1 MFLPAICHTSSDN
14 IIDSSR
20 GAAINVSITIVR
32 ATINDSITMPR
43 CLSREEFDALLARP
57 LHSLTIDELAI
68 DDLTVD
74 FIKELLD
81 KYNVPYD
88 DTLTKIPLHEVL
100 MIHHTNVIAARQTD
114 EDEQATPV
122 DPDAINLTSTVH
134 DIEQCLQERLAAFT
148 ASFQMDFTNLCNEM
162 LCHITTV
169 DGNCM
174 TRNNNVRAVACDV
187 FHEEVQQ
194 LHIPTNQTVLDTVA
208 TATAPINN
216 NIALLDHKPYV
227 NTMTL
232 LQNLYA
238 LWINAFHNL
247 NHGLVSVTP

>member
-1 MFLPAICHTSSDN
+1 M
-14 IIDSSR
+14 
-20 GAAINVSITIVR
+20 
-32 ATINDSITMPR
+32 
-43 CLSREEFDALLARP
+43 
-57 LHSLTIDELAI
+57 
-68 DDLTVD
+68 
-74 FIKELLD
+74 
-81 KYNVPYD
+81 
-88 DTLTKIPLHEVL
+88 
-100 MIHHTNVIAARQTD
+100 
-114 EDEQATPV
+114 
-122 DPDAINLTSTVH
+122 DPNAINLTSTVH

-148 ASFQMDFTNLCNEM
+148 ASSFQMDFTNLRDEM
-162 LCHITTV
+162 LRRITTV

-174 TRNNNVRAVACDV
+174 TRNNTVRAVARDV

-216 NIALLDHKPYV
+216 NIVLLNDKPYV

-247 NHGLVSVTP
+247 NHGLVWVTP